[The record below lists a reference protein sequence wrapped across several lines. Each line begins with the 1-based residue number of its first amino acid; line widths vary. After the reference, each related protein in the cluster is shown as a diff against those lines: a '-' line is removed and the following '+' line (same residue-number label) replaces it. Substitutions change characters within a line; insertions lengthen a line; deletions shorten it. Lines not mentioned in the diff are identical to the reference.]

1 MVTNNNK
8 IKVMDIEIKENQ
20 YETEQELIKLINLE
34 EEIGVFD
41 FEFKTRKEFYQKQRT
56 NYEFDF
62 KCIRVKTLHHDGYSV
77 DFPIRTEE
85 DYHEFLLNDKWQA
98 KLKKIEAYK
107 TDHFYCNDQND

>member
-1 MVTNNNK
+1 
-8 IKVMDIEIKENQ
+8 MDIEVKENQ
-20 YETEQELIKLINLE
+20 YETEQELLKLSALE
-34 EEIGVFD
+34 DEIGVFD

-56 NYEFDF
+56 NSEFNF

-107 TDHFYCNDQND
+107 TDHFYEEKY